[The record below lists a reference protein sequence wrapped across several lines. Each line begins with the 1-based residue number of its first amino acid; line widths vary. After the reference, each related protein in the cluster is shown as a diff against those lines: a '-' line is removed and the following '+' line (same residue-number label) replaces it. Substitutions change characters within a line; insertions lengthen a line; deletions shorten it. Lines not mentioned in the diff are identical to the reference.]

1 MPSRRPLSVSS
12 QVVLALL
19 LGVVVGLFF
28 GEHIAFLQIIG
39 KAFILLLQMTVL
51 PYIVLSLITGLGNLT
66 YQQVKT
72 LALRVGTLLLISWGL
87 AFVVILLMPLAFPT
101 WISAS
106 FFSTSL
112 IEKQEEVNL
121 LTLFIPANPFYSMSN
136 NFVPAVVVFSV
147 AVGVALIGIENKQA
161 LLGNLGTFNRAMGRI
176 TQFMAKLTPFGVFA
190 VVASAA
196 GTRSACGDIS
206 RHDAGFARTAEAHL
220 GLPPSTLRSRM
231 QKLGITRR
239 Q

>member
-28 GEHIAFLQIIG
+28 GEHIAPLQSVG

-51 PYIVLSLITGLGNLT
+51 PYIVLSLMTGLGNLT

-112 IEKQEEVNL
+112 IENQKRSISSPSSFRP
-121 LTLFIPANPFYSMSN
+121 TLFTRCPTILSRRWSS
-136 NFVPAVVVFSV
+136 SV
-147 AVGVALIGIENKQA
+147 WRWG
-161 LLGNLGTFNRAMGRI
+161 
-176 TQFMAKLTPFGVFA
+176 
-190 VVASAA
+190 
-196 GTRSACGDIS
+196 
-206 RHDAGFARTAEAHL
+206 
-220 GLPPSTLRSRM
+220 
-231 QKLGITRR
+231 
-239 Q
+239 

>member
-1 MPSRRPLSVSS
+1 R
-12 QVVLALL
+12 VVLPLL

-28 GEHIAFLQIIG
+28 GGHIAFLQIIG

-72 LALRVGTLLLISWGL
+72 LAVRVGTLLLISWGL

-112 IEKQEEVNL
+112 IEKQEEINL

-136 NFVPAVVVFSV
+136 NIVPAVDRKSV
-147 AVGVALIGIENKQA
+147 G
-161 LLGNLGTFNRAMGRI
+161 
-176 TQFMAKLTPFGVFA
+176 
-190 VVASAA
+190 
-196 GTRSACGDIS
+196 
-206 RHDAGFARTAEAHL
+206 
-220 GLPPSTLRSRM
+220 
-231 QKLGITRR
+231 
-239 Q
+239 